1 MKAFLAIIFSA
12 SFCFSAIR
20 VTTPILFA
28 ALGALISDKAGAVNI
43 GLEGIML
50 LSALAG
56 VVGSA
61 WSGSALVGLLAAVLI
76 GVGVSLVLA
85 YFTLQLKTHVILGG
99 IAINLFADGGSVFA
113 LYLLTGDKGTSASL
127 PSKVLPNV
135 ELPGIRDIPVIGS
148 IVSGHNA
155 LVYVG
160 LLCVVG
166 VYVVLKHT
174 PLGLKIKAAGEA
186 PNAAESVG
194 IDVNRVRYIALALS
208 GLFAGLGGAFLSMGY
223 VSWFSQGMSAG
234 RGWIALAA
242 EAMGR
247 CTVLGTTGASFLFG
261 AADALSNSLNILNIP
276 SELVRIVP
284 YAATILGLLLYA
296 VGDSR
301 KRKKKGNCA

>member
-1 MKAFLAIIFSA
+1 MNGFLSIVATTGFFFSV
-12 SFCFSAIR
+12 IR

-28 ALGALISDKAGAVNI
+28 GLGALVSDRAGAVNI

-61 WSGSALVGLLAAVLI
+61 WSGSALAGLAAAVII
-76 GVGVSLVLA
+76 GVATALVLA
-85 YFTLQLKTHVILGG
+85 YFTLELKTHVILGG
-99 IAINLFADGGSVFA
+99 VAINLFADGGSVFA

-127 PSKVLPNV
+127 ASKVLPN
-135 ELPGIRDIPVIGS
+135 LSIPGVRDIPVLGEVI
-148 IVSGHNA
+148 SGHNV
-155 LVYVG
+155 LVYAAALAAAAVFIM
-160 LLCVVG
+160 
-166 VYVVLKHT
+166 LKRT

-194 IDVNRVRYIALALS
+194 IDVKRVRYAALALS
-208 GLFAGLGGAFLSMGY
+208 GLLAGLGGAFLSMGY

-247 CTVLGTTGASFLFG
+247 ATVVGTAAASLLFG

-284 YAATILGLLLYA
+284 YAATVLGLLVYA
-296 VGDSR
+296 LVDTR
-301 KRKKKGNCA
+301 AKRMKGGKA

>member
-1 MKAFLAIIFSA
+1 MNGFLSIIFSTN
-12 SFCFSAIR
+12 FCFSVIR

-28 ALGALISDKAGAVNI
+28 GLGALVSDRAGAVNI

-61 WSGSALVGLLAAVLI
+61 WSGSALVGLLAAVL
-76 GVGVSLVLA
+76 VGIVLALVLA
-85 YFTLQLKTHVILGG
+85 YFTLRLKTHVILGG

-113 LYLLTGDKGTSASL
+113 LFLLTGDKGTSASL

-135 ELPGIRDIPVIGS
+135 DLPGLREIPILGS
-148 IVSGHNA
+148 IFSGHNV

-160 LLCVVG
+160 VLCVVG
-166 VYVVLKHT
+166 VYVMLKRT

-194 IDVNRVRYIALALS
+194 IDVTRVRYIALALS

-247 CTVLGTTGASFLFG
+247 GTVLGTTGASLLFG

-284 YAATILGLLLYA
+284 YLATVIGLVAYVA
-296 VGDSR
+296 GDSR
-301 KRKKKGNCA
+301 KRKKKGIRA